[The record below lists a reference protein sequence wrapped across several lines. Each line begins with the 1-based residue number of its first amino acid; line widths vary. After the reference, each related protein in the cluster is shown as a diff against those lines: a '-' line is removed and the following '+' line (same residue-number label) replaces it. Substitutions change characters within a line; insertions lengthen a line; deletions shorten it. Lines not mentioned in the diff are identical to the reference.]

1 MGRDIQNNQGTVS
14 YPFKFRYYFRIKLRS
29 SYFLGDQEF
38 SFLPS
43 FKHLSST
50 LRVCSSD
57 NAIKNH
63 FYSSLRKNI
72 SRISK
77 DVVTLD
83 QKLSTQARNQSIYL
97 ISYLKTLLVKQ
108 LEAEN

>member
-1 MGRDIQNNQGTVS
+1 MRRCS
-14 YPFKFRYYFRIKLRS
+14 
-29 SYFLGDQEF
+29 
-38 SFLPS
+38 S
-43 FKHLSST
+43 FKRIRHWETDGLKYPKLSREGKLKEDVY
-50 LRVCSSD
+50 LRNEYRTD

-83 QKLSTQARNQSIYL
+83 QKLSP
-97 ISYLKTLLVKQ
+97 
-108 LEAEN
+108 

>member
-1 MGRDIQNNQGTVS
+1 MRRCNSSKLINNWGTDGL
-14 YPFKFRYYFRIKLRS
+14 RYQKLSKAGKKLLFNIKYR
-29 SYFLGDQEF
+29 
-38 SFLPS
+38 
-43 FKHLSST
+43 T
-50 LRVCSSD
+50 D

-83 QKLSTQARNQSIYL
+83 QKLSPQAR
-97 ISYLKTLLVKQ
+97 
-108 LEAEN
+108 

>member
-1 MGRDIQNNQGTVS
+1 MQFIQAHQALGNKWAEISKIIRGRT
-14 YPFKFRYYFRIKLRS
+14 
-29 SYFLGDQEF
+29 
-38 SFLPS
+38 
-43 FKHLSST
+43 
-50 LRVCSSD
+50 D

-83 QKLSTQARNQSIYL
+83 QKLSQQTRNQSIYL
-97 ISYLKTLLVKQ
+97 IDYLKNLLKRQ
-108 LEAEN
+108 IEAETQGLSSPAPRSFNQYEESK

>member
-1 MGRDIQNNQGTVS
+1 MRRCNLS
-14 YPFKFRYYFRIKLRS
+14 RRINSWEIDGLKYQKSLKAGKKLLFNIKYR
-29 SYFLGDQEF
+29 
-38 SFLPS
+38 
-43 FKHLSST
+43 T
-50 LRVCSSD
+50 D

-83 QKLSTQARNQSIYL
+83 QKLSP
-97 ISYLKTLLVKQ
+97 
-108 LEAEN
+108 